1 MKIGNIDISALKIG
15 SADVSA
21 AYIGST
27 MVYSGG
33 TEPTPVDCSDAPP
46 TEWVEIN
53 DDFDTSRAVWSVN
66 VNFDYDFD
74 DSGEETPMNYTGYCV
89 LSSDGIENEYTIV
102 ATVDGENYT
111 FTINICEYDENGE
124 NFAGTVITSWTEED
138 MDRLGDSTVYC
149 CQEFG
154 QAMYVMDFS
163 QYYDSST
170 DSYACEFEA
179 EQLVDISE
187 EE

>member
-1 MKIGNIDISALKIG
+1 MKIGTNDFILKLG

-27 MVYSGG
+27 MAYSGG

-53 DDFDTSRAVWSVN
+53 DDFDTSRAVWSVS

-89 LSSDGIENEYTIV
+89 LSSDGITPEYTIV
-102 ATVDGENYT
+102 ATVDEENYT
-111 FTINICEYDENGE
+111 FTINICEYNENGE
-124 NFAGTVITSWTEED
+124 KFAGTVITSWTEED
-138 MDRLGDSTVYC
+138 MDRLGESTVYC